1 MPVRSLPSLAALVAA
16 ALAAA
21 FAASAALA
29 QTAVAVRPGDATGV
43 PNGFVDVGVLS
54 FAGRGVGQGQLGMQA
69 RGPQGTRPLTNLV
82 SATVLSGQ
90 GDAQITTQV
99 FDFPTQ
105 TLTLAFDSPSA
116 TINEQ
121 AGVFAILR
129 FQLDASLT
137 PGTTWDLVLS
147 DLELFDAD
155 SQPIETEAERG
166 LLTVHAE
173 NEPLELEVE
182 ANEILPGET
191 AIFGPTTEQA
201 FAIESGKIVLQYD
214 PAIASGPP
222 VVTHDPAL
230 GGASFTVSAP
240 AENRIQIDFT
250 SPGATLNAA
259 LPGMLFTV
267 SLPTLPSVPPGTRSD
282 VTIVGASSVL
292 LGPGATP
299 IAIEFD
305 SGKIKFEDPTQVFDE
320 SFEGG
325 DLRGWSSE
333 PF

>member
-1 MPVRSLPSLAALVAA
+1 MPLRPRPPLSALVAA
-16 ALAAA
+16 ALSAA

-43 PNGFVDVGVLS
+43 PNGFVDVGVLT
-54 FAGRGVGQGQLGMQA
+54 FAGRGVGQGQLGMQV

-82 SATVLSGQ
+82 SATVLSGL

-105 TLTLAFDSPSA
+105 TLTLAFNSPSA

-121 AGVFAILR
+121 AGVFAVLR
-129 FQLDASLT
+129 FQLDATLT
-137 PGTTWDLVLS
+137 PGTTWDLVLN
-147 DLELFDAD
+147 DLELLDAD
-155 SQPIETEAERG
+155 SQPIETETERG

-173 NEPLELEVE
+173 NEPLELEIE
-182 ANEILPGET
+182 AHDILPGET

-201 FAIESGKIVLQYD
+201 FAIESGTIVLQYD
-214 PAIASGPP
+214 PAIASGSP

-230 GGASFTVSAP
+230 GDASFTVSAP
-240 AENRIQIDFT
+240 AANQIQIDFT
-250 SPGATLNAA
+250 SSGATLNAA

-267 SLPTLPSVPPGTRSD
+267 ALPTLASVPPGTRSN
-282 VTIVGASSVL
+282 VSIVGASSAL
-292 LGPGATP
+292 FGPGATP
-299 IAIEFD
+299 IAIGFD
-305 SGKIKFEDPTQVFDE
+305 HGKIKFEDPTQVFDE

-325 DLRGWSSE
+325 DLRDWSSG